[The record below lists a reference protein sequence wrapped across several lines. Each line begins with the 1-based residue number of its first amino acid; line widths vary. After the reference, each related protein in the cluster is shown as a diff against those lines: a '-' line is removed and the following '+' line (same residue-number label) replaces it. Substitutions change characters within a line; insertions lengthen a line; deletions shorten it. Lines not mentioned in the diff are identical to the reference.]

1 MLTEKCSEDSVK
13 VASVLHCN
21 TLGSKQHSVNRA
33 DLSPLLPSHR
43 VIINSN
49 QDTVVCCGV
58 FECYYRAVV
67 SVEEGDRDGSSLK
80 E

>member
-13 VASVLHCN
+13 LASVLHCN
-21 TLGSKQHSVNRA
+21 TLGSNRA
-33 DLSPLLPSHR
+33 DLSPLLPSH
-43 VIINSN
+43 VIIISN
-49 QDTVVCCGV
+49 QYTVVYCGV